1 MKSYSIKHT
10 VRENVNK
17 RLNAYT
23 RAKKQTHARIGL
35 FTKMKLNELRH
46 ICEIVT
52 NLVVWCKKEKQKRT
66 VQIVDDNNG
75 EYMAKYLWYFINEK

>member
-10 VRENVNK
+10 VHENVNK

-23 RAKKQTHARIGL
+23 RAKKDKHTHAYSL

-52 NLVVWCKKEKQKRT
+52 NLV
-66 VQIVDDNNG
+66 D
-75 EYMAKYLWYFINEK
+75 